1 MKQQVEQRVK
11 AWKRFFTKDR
21 SDLSDVSS
29 WKDILLTLELS
40 PLETKKLVFKASQKC
55 GVFTSDER
63 KWLYSLP
70 YYKETREIL
79 QRYFVEDFANTSFV
93 DFEQGYRVYFM
104 RYPKVEEKQK
114 NHLVLIEAVIVA
126 DKPVVMDFDVFTFL
140 EQFFASKSV
149 IIRYDNKVPK
159 DWLVERQ
166 KYDAK
171 QNVTSVETAADMP

>member
-21 SDLSDVSS
+21 SDLSDDSS
-29 WKDILLTLELS
+29 WKDILLTLKLS
-40 PLETKKLVFKASQKC
+40 PLETKKLVFKASKKC

-70 YYKETREIL
+70 YYKETKEIL
-79 QRYFVEDFANTSFV
+79 RRYFVEDFANTSFV

-104 RYPKVEEKQK
+104 RYPRIEEKQK
-114 NHLVLIEAVIVA
+114 NHVVLIEAVIVA

-149 IIRYDNKVPK
+149 IIRYDNKVPQ

-166 KYDAK
+166 KSDAK
-171 QNVTSVETAADMP
+171 QNVTSVET